1 MFFVSSCVNAVGHM
15 QVTLQIVHR
24 LQFASGVEQATDD
37 DVAEHLV
44 ADGVVAY
51 AVEERTEHKLAV
63 LRGSE
68 DKHADT
74 RQSVGLSAPFRL
86 LTIIMIY
93 YNDNL
98 YARDEGL
105 YLMSEVIGK
114 GCIIVDGNVRDY
126 ID

>member
-1 MFFVSSCVNAVGHM
+1 M

-51 AVEERTEHKLAV
+51 AVEERTEHKLRANDLHLGIVQSADETVYHLLLFIYVEQRRFLHLLNEGRGLLHQFLHRSSVVGKGGTKRLDQPLLAV

-68 DKHADT
+68 DKYAD
-74 RQSVGLSAPFRL
+74 SP
-86 LTIIMIY
+86 
-93 YNDNL
+93 
-98 YARDEGL
+98 
-105 YLMSEVIGK
+105 
-114 GCIIVDGNVRDY
+114 
-126 ID
+126 